1 VIFGTALRFDHRSA
15 APVATTLCG
24 GARQHFVVIM
34 SRRVLPVVIVIAV
47 FCVKSV
53 LFVLLIVAF

>member
-1 VIFGTALRFDHRSA
+1 
-15 APVATTLCG
+15 
-24 GARQHFVVIM
+24 M

-47 FCVKSV
+47 FCAKSV